1 MNEYVFEVKLR
12 AVVRVR
18 AEDEETAR
26 KVIPTVLGAPGTLE
40 INLANQ
46 NNVAVGRDATVT
58 EVDFMQEND
67 PRQLRAPATGS
78 TAWTLLTSD
87 PYLIASE
94 SLTRSRSWG
103 LLLQNGAWPMREY
116 EFEVTIV
123 AVVRVRAGNEDRARE
138 VVASSALDSPSPEEI
153 RQANEA
159 LLDKGATI
167 VAVDVAEPDEEAVR
181 LISVEREQ

>member
-1 MNEYVFEVKLR
+1 M
-12 AVVRVR
+12 
-18 AEDEETAR
+18 
-26 KVIPTVLGAPGTLE
+26 
-40 INLANQ
+40 
-46 NNVAVGRDATVT
+46 RD
-58 EVDFMQEND
+58 
-67 PRQLRAPATGS
+67 
-78 TAWTLLTSD
+78 
-87 PYLIASE
+87 
-94 SLTRSRSWG
+94 
-103 LLLQNGAWPMREY
+103 Y

-167 VAVDVAEPDEEAVR
+167 VAVEVADPDEEAMK